1 MENKSNEQIICKN
14 CGKLFSSGK
23 NKAGQKVQ
31 TCPQCL
37 INLAEKNIHE
47 EIKQAGL
54 KREMK
59 SKGEKKKTFSKKI
72 ILSFSIIL
80 LISSIAF
87 NINRIIKMNKPV
99 YLAEIDQIEDIT
111 INFYNMCL
119 KIEQYKKVMGQYP
132 QSLDKEIDNKNYEYT
147 LNIDDSFTIT
157 YKTNDNILI
166 YNSFKDYSNVL
177 EMSSSISIPEGG
189 ENEK

>member
-1 MENKSNEQIICKN
+1 MENKSNKQIICKN
-14 CGKLFSSGK
+14 CGKLFSPGK

-31 TCPQCL
+31 TCAKCL

-47 EIKQAGL
+47 EIKQAEL
-54 KREMK
+54 KHETQSK
-59 SKGEKKKTFSKKI
+59 SEKKKTFNKKI
-72 ILSFSIIL
+72 ILSCSVIL

-147 LNIDDSFTIT
+147 LNIDGSFTIT

-166 YNSFKDYSNVL
+166 YNSFKDYSKVL
-177 EMSSSISIPEGG
+177 EMNSSISIPEGG